1 MFNLKNNT
9 FNLSPVKLKVIE
21 YEKNNSSAYSSNK
34 ARLFSCVFFFFS
46 YPVYTMC
53 AYGLIVIVCG
63 HYKHKTTVVMVCT

>member
-34 ARLFSCVFFFFS
+34 ARLFFS

>member
-34 ARLFSCVFFFFS
+34 ARLFSCVFFFF
-46 YPVYTMC
+46 PTQFTPCVPM
-53 AYGLIVIVCG
+53 G
-63 HYKHKTTVVMVCT
+63 